1 MEIEFSLLDTAVG
14 FLKYAKLPSESPK
27 ELSSNNNGDT
37 GSHSNGFGAG
47 HEVTTPEKAKGQGAS
62 PDEDSKSETAPRAPD
77 GGYGWFILLAA
88 HCTLIFREG
97 IAKCLGIFLPTFR
110 SYFGVSTSLIG
121 WVSSLCVT
129 FADFT
134 GLISGPLCR
143 RFGCRPIAIA
153 GGIFGG
159 GGLILAS
166 LTTEVGELSVC
177 LSLSGIGLGLAL
189 TPSLTMVGRYF
200 DKRYSM
206 ANGLSYAGSG
216 VGILVLA
223 PLAQL
228 LIDTYGWR
236 GGLLIMG
243 SLCFHVSTCGV
254 LLRPLSHS
262 TSPTRRSNK
271 MQYKQVPADEQH
283 SLANGDQTHVQEE
296 RPHHDSTPEVN
307 GLHDAK
313 RSTEDIEM
321 QGVEGTRTR
330 TDEDIKE
337 TSVLGDTDGTDD
349 KMEYEE
355 VDLEKGQ
362 AENETDSDDEVEAE
376 AESARERCFSLLGL
390 SLFTDVGFLILMVA
404 QFCGRFTYMGWLIYL
419 VPHAHDKGVEPMQAT
434 FIASVAGVSNII
446 ARAGHGL
453 LVDYKLLTAGQ
464 LLTIASF
471 FSAAPMIL
479 DPFLNTYG
487 TLIAGSLVYGLASGV
502 FFPIA
507 VVVVKQTIGMERFP
521 NALGWSYGFA
531 GIGRM
536 SAGFLTGWLYDQ
548 FGSYNA
554 SFLMLGGI
562 QLFASALLIVLL
574 CMSAKKTCTSS

>member
-1 MEIEFSLLDTAVG
+1 MRWKKRAAMRERYRDDQIRSVDRELATVNGRACARRG

-27 ELSSNNNGDT
+27 EFSSNNNGDT

-47 HEVTTPEKAKGQGAS
+47 HEVTTPEKAKGKGAS

-153 GGIFGG
+153 GGLFGG

-254 LLRPLSHS
+254 LLRPLRHS
-262 TSPTRRSNK
+262 T
-271 MQYKQVPADEQH
+271 
-283 SLANGDQTHVQEE
+283 
-296 RPHHDSTPEVN
+296 
-307 GLHDAK
+307 
-313 RSTEDIEM
+313 STEDIEM
-321 QGVEGTRTR
+321 QGVEETRTR
-330 TDEDIKE
+330 TEEEVKE

-362 AENETDSDDEVEAE
+362 AENETDSEDEVEAE

-390 SLFTDVGFLILMVA
+390 SLFTDAGFLILMVA

-574 CMSAKKTCTSS
+574 CMSAKKTCKSS